1 MYDETSLLE
10 KIGAGA
16 AITLIGG
23 MVIFLALALFVALP
37 LSLRAEAKCL
47 DRGYPKAYVT
57 WNLNEY
63 CSNLEGSVT
72 VRVEALQ

>member
-1 MYDETSLLE
+1 MYGETSILE
-10 KIGAGA
+10 KLGAAA

-23 MVIFLALALFVALP
+23 MMIFLFVVLFVALP

-57 WNLNEY
+57 WNLKEY

-72 VRVEALQ
+72 IRVEALQ